1 MAQSWLIW
9 NGFDCRSKGVT
20 LRSPVSIVRPEE
32 RVQHTQIPGRDGD
45 LTELEDDEEEIYN
58 SYIQT
63 ASISV
68 KGGYRVREVYK
79 WLKGSGYV
87 TFSGE
92 PDKKQ
97 KARVIGAITLNR
109 ISRNMDKWAG
119 EVQFYCQPLKELLNE
134 NPVPITSSGTTI
146 RNNGDKKCRPLYKV
160 TVASGKTSITL
171 TAAWTQGSA
180 TRLMTIAVI
189 GLTGGSTY
197 YIDCDTLEV
206 YNSDRSALITKNSS
220 GTFPV
225 LGPGNNVITFTNIAS
240 VEITKRERYL

>member
-1 MAQSWLIW
+1 MAQSWFIW
-9 NGFDCRSKGVT
+9 NGFDCRSKGV
-20 LRSPVSIVRPEE
+20 LLDGPVAIVRPEE
-32 RVQHTQIPGRDGD
+32 RVQHSQIPGRSGD
-45 LTELEDDEEEIYN
+45 LTQLEGEDIYN

-63 ASISV
+63 ATILV
-68 KGGYRVREVYK
+68 HGGYRVREIYR
-79 WLKGSGYV
+79 WLRGAGYV

-97 KARVIGAITLNR
+97 AARIIGAITLNKH
-109 ISRNMDKWAG
+109 SYNLDWWTG
-119 EVQFYCQPLKELLNE
+119 ECQFYCQPLKELLID
-134 NPVPITSSGTTI
+134 NPVTITSSGTAI
-146 RNNGDKKCRPLYKV
+146 RNNGDVESRPLYKI

-180 TRLMTIAVI
+180 TRLMTITVT

-197 YIDCDTLEV
+197 YIDSDALEV
-206 YNSDRSALITKNSS
+206 YNANRTDLLTKNSG

-240 VEITKRERYL
+240 VEITKRERFL